1 VAQFRLRRRDAD
13 APEWL
18 ALEQVYYGEFD
29 RQGGHDRIWLHHP
42 AGPHA
47 GKYLA
52 LIDDLELVE

>member
-1 VAQFRLRRRDAD
+1 VARFRLRRRDTD

-18 ALEQVYYGEFD
+18 TLDQVYYGEVG
-29 RQGGHDRIWLHHP
+29 RQGGDDRIWLHHP

-52 LIDDLELVE
+52 VIDDVEPVE